1 MLAILITVPFM
12 ILAVAVAVVPLIW
25 TIAHHEEW
33 QVANGYPATTPDL
46 AAASD
51 VDLDEELV
59 WSTPSGPIEGD
70 DWSANLHEVEA
81 QLV

>member
-1 MLAILITVPFM
+1 MLAILITVPLM
-12 ILAVAVAVVPLIW
+12 ILAVAVAVVPQIW

-33 QVANGYPATTPDL
+33 QVTNGYPKATLNAVP
-46 AAASD
+46 AND
-51 VDLDEELV
+51 VAMDEDLV
-59 WSTPSGPIEGD
+59 WSTPYGLIEGD